1 MRALHAVTSSAIALL
16 LASVMVPMAAA
27 EEPRG
32 GLAGTGVAANAVVEP
47 QAAPLPT
54 DTQSVHVQVGR
65 SVIVNTQVR
74 LRRLVVSSP
83 EVLETSIVS
92 PTQVV
97 VTAKA
102 PGSSSLVLWDEHANT
117 RIVDVYSDIDIA
129 GLREGIS
136 SAFPDEQIK
145 VEAEQGN
152 IVLKGEVAGKEA
164 ADKILALANIY
175 SKNVVNSLIVKP
187 VHEKQILLKV
197 QFAEV
202 DRTKL
207 QQFGINIFSTG
218 ATNTIGTIGTGQF
231 GGTNSFDIVGEIG
244 APLIGAQTTFEGL
257 NPLNIFLFRP
267 DLNLAAAIQNLQQK
281 SVLQILAEPN
291 IMAINGQPARFLAG
305 GEFPYPVV
313 QGGTAQSTAITIVF
327 KPFGVKLEFTGTIDG
342 KKIRLKLAPEVS
354 ALDFTNAATIQGF
367 QVPAIST
374 RRAETEIELLD
385 GQSFGMAGLLD
396 KRTTVQMSKMP
407 GIGDIPILG
416 ELFKSHSINRSNTDL
431 VVLVTPVIVDPAG
444 GEASTT
450 QPPRLPVE
458 PVKNLDTEHFD
469 EKLGADK
476 GTTKLTGM

>member
-1 MRALHAVTSSAIALL
+1 MRALQAVTNSAIALL
-16 LASVMVPMAAA
+16 LASAMVPMAVA
-27 EEPRG
+27 EEATG
-32 GLAGTGVAANAVVEP
+32 GLAGTGVVANAAAES

-83 EVLETSIVS
+83 DVLETSIVS

-136 SAFPDEQIK
+136 SAFPNEKIK

-152 IVLKGEVAGKEA
+152 IVLRGEVTGKET

-207 QQFGINIFSTG
+207 QQFGLNIFSLG
-218 ATNTIGTIGTGQF
+218 ATNTIGSTTTGQF
-231 GGTNSFDIVGEIG
+231 NAGGRFENIGGSDPTTFTTNS
-244 APLIGAQTTFEGL
+244 A
-257 NPLNIFLFRP
+257 LNIFAFRP
-267 DLNLAAAIQNLQQK
+267 DLQLGTTIQDLQQK
-281 SVLQILAEPN
+281 NVLQILAEPN
-291 IMAINGQPARFLAG
+291 IMAINGQTATFLAG

-342 KKIRLKLAPEVS
+342 NKIRLKLAPEVS
-354 ALDFTNAATIQGF
+354 ALDFSNAATIQGF

-385 GQSFGMAGLLD
+385 GQSFGIAGLLD
-396 KRTTVQMSKMP
+396 KRTTVVMSKMP

-416 ELFKSHSINRSNTDL
+416 ELFKSHQINRTNTDL
-431 VVLVTPVIVDPAG
+431 VVLVTPVIVDPAS

-450 QPPRLPVE
+450 PVPERPVE
-458 PVKNLDTEHFD
+458 PVKNLDSEHFD
-469 EKLGADK
+469 KKLGADK